1 MRRSV
6 VFKTSEDKV
15 LAVVEDV
22 SEDETL
28 SSVRQRAQK
37 MYPCDN
43 YYYVLF
49 GIPLKAKQ
57 EGKTIARDCWN
68 RIADGRFVIEV
79 KEENTV
85 TERSKPKADP
95 ETPSSVVAAAVAS
108 PSTSSGA
115 SEHEFKVAKMQRFS
129 DAEIEENTELFSKER
144 MRFHNG
150 MVDKIRIDESLSDW
164 GPQELLG
171 VVESSWVMTK
181 TELLKLKV
189 KEILSED
196 ISSTTDCQGRDKVL
210 MRAFNTLEKAHFD
223 VNHGYSQFSEEVG
236 KNESK
241 RASLESK
248 FDEVFSALK
257 KAQANLQKSIEAFRK
272 NNPLH
277 KSGVND
283 QCESQMSVE
292 LEDSEIA
299 SLADDIKK
307 DYEND

>member
-57 EGKTIARDCWN
+57 E
-68 RIADGRFVIEV
+68 
-79 KEENTV
+79 
-85 TERSKPKADP
+85 
-95 ETPSSVVAAAVAS
+95 AAVAS

-150 MVDKIRIDESLSDW
+150 MVDKSEIDESLSDW

-171 VVESSWVMTK
+171 VVETSWVMTK

-210 MRAFNTLEKAHFD
+210 MRAFNTLEKAH
-223 VNHGYSQFSEEVG
+223 
-236 KNESK
+236 
-241 RASLESK
+241 L
-248 FDEVFSALK
+248 
-257 KAQANLQKSIEAFRK
+257 
-272 NNPLH
+272 
-277 KSGVND
+277 
-283 QCESQMSVE
+283 M
-292 LEDSEIA
+292 
-299 SLADDIKK
+299 
-307 DYEND
+307 